1 LIHNVKPGETLNI
14 PTEDTAFTFTVRM
27 DIEDQEDIGSTTPIV
42 LWLNGQIV
50 YTGQGSDLQK
60 GVPVAYAALNTG
72 DDVNTLYCLYNY
84 TLGQNN
90 LTLNSQP
97 LLFKASGKPA
107 YLPATVG
114 RTLAAPDG
122 LPAQITAWECA
133 QGITLTVDY
142 SGAQPGDAITVFCHL
157 MERNTDVPRH
167 NVIQFDLTR
176 GNGPTTL
183 IIPQI
188 YLAGYPAG
196 STLQVDYQVNGNR
209 WSNVANAHLST
220 ADIPGVMRLPFS
232 KSRKARSSR

>member
-1 LIHNVKPGETLNI
+1 
-14 PTEDTAFTFTVRM
+14 
-27 DIEDQEDIGSTTPIV
+27 
-42 LWLNGQIV
+42 
-50 YTGQGSDLQK
+50 
-60 GVPVAYAALNTG
+60 VPVAYAALNTG

-176 GNGPTTL
+176 GNGPSTL
-183 IIPQI
+183 LVPQI
-188 YLAGYPAG
+188 YLAGYAAG
-196 STLQVDYQVNGNR
+196 SLVQVDYRVNGSR
-209 WSNVANAHLST
+209 WSNVANAQLST
-220 ADIPGVMRLPFS
+220 ADIPGVMRLPSS
-232 KSRKARSSR
+232 KSRKARSAR